1 MFKMKLM
8 LIGLLKKTSYNG
20 KAVCVCVCVCV
31 CVYAHTH
38 THTLAYVKTCTGKMC
53 FLLGQSLLGAICF
66 N

>member
-38 THTLAYVKTCTGKMC
+38 THTGICENVHRQDV
-53 FLLGQSLLGAICF
+53 FSLRTKFIGSNLF
-66 N
+66 